1 MKDLYLLAYQLIAGA
16 SDTSTGALL
25 IAAPVF
31 TIRLMGLT
39 VPRDATPFLSFIGA
53 FVLAVGLSYLYG
65 ALLIRRSG
73 GMPRLEAV
81 WLLTAIIRSSVAI
94 FILAAVLSGTLP
106 AGWLTIAVF
115 DGICVLIQ
123 ARGLHRGWL
132 SHVTR

>member
-1 MKDLYLLAYQLIAGA
+1 MKDLVLLAYQLIAGV
-16 SDTSTGALL
+16 SDASTGALL

-31 TIRLMGLT
+31 TVRMMGLS

-65 ALLIRRSG
+65 ALLIHRYG
-73 GMPRLEAV
+73 GIPRLEAV

-123 ARGLHRGWL
+123 ARGLRRGWL
-132 SHVTR
+132 SHVTH

>member
-1 MKDLYLLAYQLIAGA
+1 MKDLYLLAYQLIAGV
-16 SDTSTGALL
+16 SDASTGALL
-25 IAAPVF
+25 IAAPLF
-31 TIRLMGLT
+31 TVRMMGLP

-65 ALLIRRSG
+65 ALLINRTG
-73 GMPRLEAV
+73 GVPRLEAV

-123 ARGLHRGWL
+123 ARGLRRGWL
-132 SHVTR
+132 SHVTH

>member
-1 MKDLYLLAYQLIAGA
+1 MKDLYLLTYQLIAGA

-31 TIRLMGLT
+31 TVRMMGLS
-39 VPRDATPFLSFIGA
+39 VPNDATPFLSFIGA

-65 ALLIRRSG
+65 ALLVRRPG
-73 GMPRLEAV
+73 GEPRLEAV

-94 FILAAVLSGTLP
+94 FVLGAVLNGTLAP
-106 AGWLTIAVF
+106 GWLTIAIF

-123 ARGLHRGWL
+123 ARGLRRGWL
-132 SHVTR
+132 LHVTR

>member
-1 MKDLYLLAYQLIAGA
+1 MKDLYLLTYPLIAGA

-31 TIRLMGLT
+31 TVRMMGLS
-39 VPRDATPFLSFIGA
+39 VPNDATPFLSFIGA

-65 ALLIRRSG
+65 ALLVRRPG
-73 GMPRLEAV
+73 GEPRLEAV

-94 FILAAVLSGTLP
+94 FVLGAVLNGTLAP
-106 AGWLTIAVF
+106 GWLTIAIF

-123 ARGLHRGWL
+123 ARGLRRGWL
-132 SHVTR
+132 LHVTR

>member
-1 MKDLYLLAYQLIAGA
+1 MKDLYLLAYQLVAGV

-31 TIRLMGLT
+31 TIRMMGLS
-39 VPRDATPFLSFIGA
+39 VPNDATPFLSFIGA

-65 ALLIRRSG
+65 ALLVRRAS

-94 FILAAVLSGTLP
+94 FVLAAVLNGTLAP
-106 AGWLTIAVF
+106 GWLTIAIF
-115 DGICVLIQ
+115 DSICVLIQ
-123 ARGLHRGWL
+123 AHGLRRGWL

>member
-1 MKDLYLLAYQLIAGA
+1 MKDLVLLAYQLIAGV
-16 SDTSTGALL
+16 SDASTGALL

-31 TIRLMGLT
+31 TVRMMGLS

-65 ALLIRRSG
+65 ALLIHRNG
-73 GMPRLEAV
+73 GIPRLEAV

-123 ARGLHRGWL
+123 ARGLRKGWL
-132 SHVTR
+132 SHVTH